1 MTRLQFIPNYFNVLH
16 TFTRQILPPLKKTK
30 LFLLNS
36 EPLPDP
42 QVPSTVREE
51 FYLLEERVMR
61 LIPINSMRRAFI
73 AVLLFMSANELIAQ
87 SLELN
92 PDEIRGVDT
101 KKQVAVL
108 QNRYFLKA
116 WRPEVGILAGTILN
130 ESYTKT
136 TLTGMRVSMFFNE
149 WVGAEYQYIKASVAD
164 SDDRKALNELQYR
177 KKDDPNILVTP
188 APEVNPISGMN
199 DFSAIAA
206 PFYGKVSL
214 LDWSIVYA
222 DIYGSL
228 GASSVN
234 TSQGTKTA
242 ASYGGGM
249 RLYWAQR
256 WSSRLDFR
264 DRTYTETRAG
274 RDTRK
279 HSWSVDFGVSYL
291 FFN

>member
-1 MTRLQFIPNYFNVLH
+1 
-16 TFTRQILPPLKKTK
+16 
-30 LFLLNS
+30 
-36 EPLPDP
+36 
-42 QVPSTVREE
+42 
-51 FYLLEERVMR
+51 MR
-61 LIPINSMRRAFI
+61 LISINDKRRIVMA
-73 AVLLFMSANELIAQ
+73 ALLFMSANELIAQ

-136 TLTGMRVSMFFNE
+136 TLTGLRVGMFFNE
-149 WVGAEYQYIKASVAD
+149 WVGAEYQYIKASVSD

-177 KKDDPNILVTP
+177 KKDDPNTLISP
-188 APEVNPISGMN
+188 DPEVNPVSGMN
-199 DFSAIAA
+199 DISVIAA

-214 LDWSIVYA
+214 LDWTIIYA
-222 DIYGSL
+222 DIYGSA
-228 GASSVN
+228 GISSVN
-234 TSQGTKTA
+234 TSQGTRTA

-264 DRTYTETRAG
+264 DRTYTETRASQNV
-274 RDTRK
+274 RK
-279 HSWSVDFGVSYL
+279 HNWSVDFGVSYL
-291 FFN
+291 FF